1 LFALLFSAAC
11 DSTATVPQADT
22 QTELNASVAVSS
34 FKPPIAEASAAMPGP
49 LGKIGVPRSDF
60 VRLLIQARAFTVP
73 RLNQSVVCDT
83 CLCACTARRGNT
95 TYRHEHAGTN
105 ARTIELYSPAFA
117 LQSLISLGYNES
129 ARSVETESGVVLQSD
144 AVSQFRALIL
154 RGAWAEAHA
163 MLAGGRRTPRTTPPP
178 QTIEQNNTRVRTHM
192 RAHCSAHSH
201 NRQLCH
207 CVVDGGA
214 SQLALGAAHAHDS
227 AYG

>member
-1 LFALLFSAAC
+1 M
-11 DSTATVPQADT
+11 PQADT

-60 VRLLIQARAFTVP
+60 VRLLIQARAFTHVLTSAQSEP
-73 RLNQSVVCDT
+73 RLNQSVICKT
-83 CLCACTARRGNT
+83 YLCACTARRGNT
-95 TYRHEHAGTN
+95 TYRHEHAGTS
-105 ARTIELYSPAFA
+105 ARTIELYSFAFA

-178 QTIEQNNTRVRTHM
+178 QTIDEQNNTRVRTHV

-207 CVVDGGA
+207 CAVDGGA